1 MENAARSAETE
12 RIAHRF
18 LELTGLTS
26 VQTDLEQVGH
36 EVFLRFKA
44 GQDAPLYRWAITTIN
59 NEIGTENE
67 FHGALTLSPS
77 NAKFDLGSQEAQI
90 LGALITRSLR
100 VTGDQPR
107 NTLGVEF
114 VPFRGGEHRTIAQPA
129 NHAILGRR
137 GVGKSSLILF
147 GVRKVTS
154 TGNIA
159 VWLDLQ
165 PYRGRREP
173 RCATEVLREILH
185 GTQRYLL
192 RRQIKA
198 HQNLLSDAIKQL
210 DGAMSSSAPTEES
223 IQAVLPR
230 IKRLIRDFTLNSAR
244 QLYVFLDD
252 AHLVSPE
259 LQPFLFDAVHS
270 VLKGAGG
277 WLNVAGVK
285 NLTRLYDGH
294 SNVGLQIPHDAQ
306 PVDLDLTLTDP
317 KAAKDHLTAILEK
330 FLRTC
335 GINRSGNVIPD
346 AAVER
351 LVWCSAGVPRDFLW
365 LFHTAMQHALQ
376 NRRPR
381 VGVQEVNMAVGEFGH
396 QKMEDLEADT
406 TEGTNTLEGF
416 LDRLQ
421 AECLD
426 ELRSNSF
433 LAKQAP
439 RRPGYQLLQKLM
451 DLRLVHLL
459 HPSITPGK
467 AGERHEAYLL
477 DYSFYTGVRRRHGLQ
492 ELRISSDAPPRYS
505 ALRRLPRI
513 DVEEIA
519 RGQ

>member
-1 MENAARSAETE
+1 MAYTTQSEEAE
-12 RIAHRF
+12 RISRRF

-26 VQTDLEQVGH
+26 IEFEEAQVGH
-36 EVFLRFKA
+36 GVFLHFRV
-44 GQDAPLYRWAITTIN
+44 GQDAPLYRWALTTID
-59 NEIGTENE
+59 NEIGPEHQL
-67 FHGALTLSPS
+67 HGSLTLSVS
-77 NAKFDLGSQEAQI
+77 NAKFDLNGMEAQI
-90 LGALITRSLR
+90 LGSLITRSLR
-100 VTGDQPR
+100 VTSDQPR
-107 NTLGVEF
+107 NSLVVEF
-114 VPFRGGEHRTIAQPA
+114 VPFRGGEHRTITQPA

-137 GVGKSSLILF
+137 GVGKSSLILL
-147 GVRKVTS
+147 GVRKVAS
-154 TGNIA
+154 AGHIP

-173 RCATEVLREILH
+173 RCTIEILREILH
-185 GTQRYLL
+185 VAQRYVL
-192 RRQIKA
+192 RNQIRA
-198 HQNLLSDAIKQL
+198 RHNFLADAVKQL
-210 DGAMSSSAPTEES
+210 DTAMSGSVPTEES

-230 IKRLIRDFTLNSAR
+230 IRPLIRDFTQALGK
-244 QLYVFLDD
+244 QIYVFLDD

-285 NLTRLYDGH
+285 NLTRLYDPHKGM
-294 SNVGLQIPHDAQ
+294 GLQIPHDAQ
-306 PVDLDLTLTDP
+306 PVNLDLTLTDP

-335 GINRSGNVIPD
+335 GINRTGKVMPD

-381 VGVQEVNMAVGEFGH
+381 VGVQEINMAVGEFGH
-396 QKMEDLEADT
+396 QKMEELATDT
-406 TEGTNTLEGF
+406 AEGSSELEGF

-421 AECLD
+421 AKCLD
-426 ELRSNSF
+426 ELKSNSF
-433 LAKQAP
+433 LVKEAP
-439 RRPGYQLLQKLM
+439 RRQGYKLLQKLM

-459 HPSITPGK
+459 HPSITPRK

-477 DYSFYTGVRRRHGLQ
+477 DYSFYTGVRRRHGLE

-505 ALRRLPRI
+505 VLRRLPKI
-513 DVEEIA
+513 DVEEITHE
-519 RGQ
+519 